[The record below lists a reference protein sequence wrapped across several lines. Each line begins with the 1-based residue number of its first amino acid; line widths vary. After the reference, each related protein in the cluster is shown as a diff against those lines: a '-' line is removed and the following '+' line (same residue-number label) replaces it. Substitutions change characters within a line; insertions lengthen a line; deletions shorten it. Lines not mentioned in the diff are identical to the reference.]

1 MAAPIA
7 ADRPT
12 VWAPTAV
19 PLREILPWVVLVALM
34 AVIGL
39 YFVGAEGGAASLVG
53 GTAVHEFVHDARHLL
68 AFPCH

>member
-7 ADRPT
+7 VDRPT
-12 VWAPTAV
+12 VWAPPAV
-19 PLREILPWVVLVALM
+19 PLRELLPWVALVALL